1 MPRCSAFRSG
11 ALFSS
16 CSAVQGAVG
25 FFGYEMIHRIQAV
38 LTVVLFVTFVV
49 FAVKLAAGHQIVT
62 PATVQ
67 GADLVGAFVLE
78 VTIALSLSI
87 SWASYAADFSR
98 YLPADS
104 SRARVF
110 GFTFAGIVLAY
121 IFVQGIGIAAG
132 DLVSEHTADGVRSV
146 MGGGILGALALLVIA
161 LASIGSGVMNDYSG
175 SLALQTIGV
184 RVRRP
189 ISAVVVTVAAFA
201 LILWLH
207 AGETASR
214 FEHVL
219 LLVSYW
225 IPAFVAVVVID
236 WALRVARTGDH
247 QPRRGAH
254 RPRRRRRGGGRV
266 RARLRRRGA
275 VHEHLA
281 VHRSGRRGMAR
292 RRRRLLRQFPCR
304 SGSLRRLSAVALP
317 SRELGQVQPGGL
329 IATPFIQPD
338 GVGVACKRAEDQV
351 VDADARADALS
362 SRSRSSE
369 PSPLPRYVGQH
380 TERLDFA
387 DPVAGLPGVLD
398 PRVRNGHHVG
408 QAVSDR
414 LVVDEG
420 QQKQGVRFGQ
430 QLLVELP
437 AGAPRLGVVH
447 VRRKLGH
454 ALAVAVMHSDPERSD
469 EVQIV
474 DATYPHPP
482 RSCHP
487 VTLAQPRATPSAI
500 AWSLSGLATLWIVT
514 MRPSASRS
522 TVSVAM
528 TRPSPLSTTPGAPL
542 ISTTSADMSPISTPS

>member
-1 MPRCSAFRSG
+1 MWFAPQVNMTGVFTG
-11 ALFSS
+11 ALAIALGLGFWLGMLAMVIGTVLGSLVVGVS
-16 CSAVQGAVG
+16 VDVGTSYRNRAAAELAHGVRWGGGASRCAAMAFVDRLGRAGRAVRRGSARRLLGIPFWSAVLIVLAVQGAVG

-49 FAVKLAAGHQIVT
+49 FAVKLAGGHPVVT

-189 ISAVVVTVAAFA
+189 ISAIVVTVAAFA

-236 WALRVARTGDH
+236 WVL
-247 QPRRGAH
+247 
-254 RPRRRRRGGGRV
+254 
-266 RARLRRRGA
+266 RARGRTTINPAEEQRTRRP
-275 VHEHLA
+275 
-281 VHRSGRRGMAR
+281 M
-292 RRRRLLRQFPCR
+292 
-304 SGSLRRLSAVALP
+304 P
-317 SRELGQVQPGGL
+317 SR
-329 IATPFIQPD
+329 
-338 GVGVACKRAEDQV
+338 RW
-351 VDADARADALS
+351 
-362 SRSRSSE
+362 SRSC
-369 PSPLPRYVGQH
+369 SP
-380 TERLDFA
+380 T
-387 DPVAGLPGVLD
+387 
-398 PRVRNGHHVG
+398 
-408 QAVSDR
+408 
-414 LVVDEG
+414 
-420 QQKQGVRFGQ
+420 
-430 QLLVELP
+430 
-437 AGAPRLGVVH
+437 
-447 VRRKLGH
+447 
-454 ALAVAVMHSDPERSD
+454 
-469 EVQIV
+469 
-474 DATYPHPP
+474 PP
-482 RSCHP
+482 RC
-487 VTLAQPRATPSAI
+487 PS
-500 AWSLSGLATLWIVT
+500 
-514 MRPSASRS
+514 
-522 TVSVAM
+522 
-528 TRPSPLSTTPGAPL
+528 
-542 ISTTSADMSPISTPS
+542 